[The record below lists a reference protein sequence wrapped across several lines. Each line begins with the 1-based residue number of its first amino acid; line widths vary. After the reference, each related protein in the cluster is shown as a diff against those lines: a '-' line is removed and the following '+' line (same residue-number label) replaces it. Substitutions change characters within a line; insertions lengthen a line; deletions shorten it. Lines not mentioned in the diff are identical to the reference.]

1 MRSKAR
7 TTSESLPTT
16 VEAFA
21 AFAEEAAPR
30 LTRALVA
37 LYGIDVGQE
46 AAAHALVEGW
56 RRWDRVAAMTNPA
69 GYLYAIGCN
78 YGRRRGVPD
87 NSSRFPVPPADYT
100 PWIEPALP
108 AALTALPEQQR
119 QAVLLVHGHGWTLS
133 EAADVLGVSKNTVRI
148 HVDRGV
154 AKLRAALGVNQ

>member
-1 MRSKAR
+1 MLSKAR

-21 AFAEEAAPR
+21 AFAEEAEPR
-30 LTRALVA
+30 LKRALVA
-37 LYGIDVGQE
+37 LYGVDVGQE

-56 RRWDRVAAMTNPA
+56 RRWVRVAAMTNPA
-69 GYLYAIGCN
+69 GYLYAIGRN
-78 YGRRRGVPD
+78 YGRRSAAD
-87 NSSRFPVPPADYT
+87 NSPRFPVPPSDDT

-119 QAVLLVHGHGWTLS
+119 QAVLLVHGYGWTLS
-133 EAADVLGVSKNTVRI
+133 EAADLLGVSKNTVRI